1 MDDREIY
8 IVELHVPSGRKFRRW
23 RFRDFSE
30 TSSGTY
36 QAEYGK
42 RKAAKR
48 LRKAEKY
55 GYRARMY
62 RKRYG
67 RSGTYR
73 YRFMKA
79 YPPEHGKYRC
89 VYCGKKIRPD
99 KMTVDHVIPVDA
111 AKSSKKAQRLIDR
124 RYENGVNDLD
134 NLVPCCYKCNQKKG
148 STYSWRWRI
157 RARYG
162 QKAGYWRFVHFVRLL
177 LFLALLLAAVF
188 LVDRFQVP
196 LRQLFL
202 SGAVCPAVF

>member
-1 MDDREIY
+1 
-8 IVELHVPSGRKFRRW
+8 
-23 RFRDFSE
+23 
-30 TSSGTY
+30 
-36 QAEYGK
+36 
-42 RKAAKR
+42 
-48 LRKAEKY
+48 
-55 GYRARMY
+55 
-62 RKRYG
+62 
-67 RSGTYR
+67 
-73 YRFMKA
+73 
-79 YPPEHGKYRC
+79 
-89 VYCGKKIRPD
+89 
-99 KMTVDHVIPVDA
+99 MTVDHVIPVDA